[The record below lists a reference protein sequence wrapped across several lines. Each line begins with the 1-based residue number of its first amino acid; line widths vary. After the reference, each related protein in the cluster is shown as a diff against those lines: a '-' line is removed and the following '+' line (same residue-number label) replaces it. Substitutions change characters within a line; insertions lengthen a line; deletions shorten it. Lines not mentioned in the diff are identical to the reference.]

1 MHEDIAVV
9 GWACRLPGANSIDE
23 LWTLLR
29 SGGCSIGQV
38 PADRFPLQRFG
49 HPQRQERGRS
59 YSWAAGTLDQ
69 IWDFDPSV
77 FGISPREAVQMDPQ
91 QRILLQLTWEALED
105 AGIPPSTIAGSE
117 VGVYI
122 GACQV
127 EYGHRFGIDHA
138 VADSHFATGT
148 ALSVVSNRISYVFD
162 LHGPSMT
169 IDTACSSSLVALHQ
183 AVEALRAGRI
193 DTAIVGGVNIIDS
206 PSSFI
211 AFSQA
216 SMLSPSGRCQ
226 AFSANA
232 DGFVRAEGAGIL
244 ILRHTGRSDVGGCP
258 IHGYIVATEVNS
270 DGRTSGISLPSLDG
284 QQSLL
289 GKIYRAADIDPARLA
304 FVEAHGTGTPVGDP
318 IEATALGRV
327 LGVERDRSTPLL
339 IGSIKTNIGHLEAA
353 AGVAGLLKAFLALKH
368 GKLPA
373 SLQFTEPSPHIEFEK
388 LNLAVCSR
396 LQSLPKMDG
405 QVAGVNSFGFGGT
418 NAHAIVAP
426 GREPAQ
432 AKIEKVRPHSFFM
445 ISAETKP
452 ALAQL
457 AAAYSRRVELLTDRD
472 ISVLANAAVHR
483 REHLGERA
491 VVIGRGRGI
500 VMRALEACAS
510 DSADPHLVSGPAV
523 GRNLPVAF
531 VYSGNGSQWAGMAR
545 AAFREHAS
553 FSGHFKLLDSYFSP
567 LAGWSLSDA
576 LFGEDLA
583 ERLTLT
589 SVAQPLLFAIQSA
602 ITAEMRARGL
612 VPIAVLGHSVGEV
625 AAAEAAGIID
635 TETAVRLVFVR
646 SMHQHRTC
654 GMGGM
659 RVVRATVGAVEE
671 MVADGHGVE
680 IAAVNSPRTVTVAG
694 TDEALAALAKA
705 HPRAAMIDLKLD
717 YPFHTRLMEPI
728 KDSLIAD
735 LEDVVP
741 AESTTPFVS
750 TVTGKVMPG
759 SELDGAYWWRNI
771 REPVNFVAGVRAA
784 ADLGARL
791 FVEIGPRPTLLQHIE
806 DIFETD
812 PATVIATVPVFEQDK
827 EDILPFERAVAK
839 AMVQGARLDLAT
851 TFGPDPG
858 PTIELPRYPWQQ
870 KEFRFQHTSESFGGD
885 SVHLPLVGMRY
896 RSDATEW
903 YSNVDTALY
912 PELRDHRVGSRT
924 IFPGSAFIEIATSA
938 ARQWLEVDNFV
949 LNDFQL
955 LQPLDLTRNAT
966 VEIRTRVSP
975 ASNSLEI
982 ASRPRLSHANWIT
995 HARCTLAHGFGSP
1008 PAIPATA
1015 NPKRVLAAPEIYRL
1029 GDDAGLHY
1037 GPQFQL
1043 VDKVTV
1049 FADGIIEVRLSHG
1062 EGKSPFVLDPMR
1074 ADCCGHGVL
1083 TLFPELKAKER
1094 GVTYIPV
1101 RSDRI
1106 SIYHPHA
1113 VPVRAIID
1121 VTGKGGQAIIAN
1133 YYMFDA
1139 DDRVI
1144 AHFHQIR
1151 GQAITTHH
1159 EVSLGKMAFVEAA
1172 WLLDGELARRTGV
1185 PVSAGELCKAAGS
1198 LKPGEQDTGPGSSIR
1213 STDVM
1218 DGWARSAAFEIARS
1232 LSEDD
1237 VVDPDELIM
1246 EGRVPA
1252 QSRAWL
1258 RGLLLHL
1265 EALAL
1270 ASPESRGWRL
1280 RDGGDLQTSR
1290 SILNASEAG
1299 SPVPAADLT
1308 LAGWISGLV
1317 DRIGADRAL
1326 SIANETCPPESA
1338 FDFYE
1343 ATNLVTTAG
1352 ANALMELMDGCAALW
1367 PRDRAL
1373 RVLLIGHSPL
1383 TRAILSPVEGRS
1395 VRLTVFETNRRSYD
1409 RARGAQTPASRFELL
1424 DQDSLDK
1431 LGSYDLIVS
1440 ALGLA
1445 RLPRSASLDRFAAAL
1460 APGGLLV
1467 AVEEGPSLFADLVFG
1482 TVPEWFEQGA
1492 GDVVQGKLRDA
1503 GQWRDRLSSAGFGR
1517 VTSTAL
1523 PGLAKNVSLI
1533 VAEARRVEDVVVEQE
1548 GNSAVGRS
1556 PRRIALVSEGSSDG
1570 LSEAV
1575 LAELRHD
1582 QAVIPEMTG
1591 LSALAAG
1598 PANVAVVFD
1607 TTRYSG
1613 SGPVEDLLHR
1623 CNQLKDAV
1631 RSVGATK
1638 ATIWL
1643 IFSGAL
1649 SVGTAEARPVETG
1662 AWAFSR
1668 VLSNEFGKLDL
1679 RRLDIAPG
1687 TPLELAARHIRAI
1700 VSSGT
1705 NETEL
1710 HSDGQAIRAV
1720 RVMPVNSLV
1729 RGAPETT
1736 DHAIRLERRAM
1747 SSQRVS
1753 WERTSRVKPRRGE
1766 VEIEVA
1772 YAGINFRDLMWTL
1785 SLLPDE
1791 MLEDGFAGAALGL
1804 ECSGRI
1810 VGIGPGVKNLCVGD
1824 RVIALASHSLASH
1837 VTARVNQVA
1846 KVPGDMDFA
1855 AAATIPVAYSTAYY
1869 SLVKLAKLSPKET
1882 ILIHGGAG
1890 AVGLAAIQLAKWRGA
1905 KIIATAGSS
1914 AKRELLSA
1922 LGVDHVLDSRSTKFV
1937 EEVLRITGSGVD
1949 VVLNSLAGEA
1959 MAASIDCLRPFG
1971 RFVELGKRDYIA
1983 NTNLGLRPFRRN
1995 LSYFGVDLDQL
2006 MVGRRQL
2013 GKQVFGEL
2021 IKLFERRILTPLP
2034 FSTFKGEDIAEAFQ
2048 LMQQSHHVGKIVVR
2062 PPGSKAAVA
2071 GAHGRPLRTS
2081 GTHVITGAFGGF
2093 GMEVSKWLVEQ
2104 GVRSLALFGRSGAAS
2119 PAARRMLE
2127 EFKQRGVEVMADPL
2141 DVSDKDAVDAAFA
2154 KIAQTMQPVAGIMH
2168 AAMVLDDAIIANL
2181 DDDRFLRVLA
2191 PKVRGAENLH
2201 AVTRDL
2207 ALDYFVLFSSI
2218 TVIAGNHGQGN
2229 YVAANAYMEG
2239 LARNRRLRGLPALAI
2254 AWGIISDVGAA
2265 ATNEKARKQVVK
2277 LTTKK
2282 GMSESDAMALVGMPA
2297 RDALDLLGQALAE
2310 SREATDPAVLIVSSS
2325 GGRLRKEFAAVLRSP
2340 TYKEFVS
2347 QADGDEASAIDLRAL
2362 LISEDIDSV
2371 RRKVT
2376 KIVVDQLGRVLHA
2389 RPQDISRVRPMA
2401 ELGLDS
2407 LMTLELA
2414 MDLESAIGINF
2425 SMERSVGSLTIPNLV
2440 DEIIAQVSSARD
2452 PEEQEDQSGIQPVT
2466 TEALAPATADD
2477 QTGARL
2483 VA

>member
-1 MHEDIAVV
+1 MREDIAVV

-23 LWTLLR
+23 LWTLLQ
-29 SGGCSIGQV
+29 SGRCSIGQV
-38 PADRFPLQRFG
+38 PADRFPMQRFG

-59 YSWAAGTLDQ
+59 YSWAAGTLDH

-148 ALSVVSNRISYVFD
+148 ALSVVSNRLSYVFD

-183 AVEALRAGRI
+183 AVEALRTGRI

-216 SMLSPSGRCQ
+216 SMLSPSGLCQ
-226 AFSANA
+226 AFSAKA
-232 DGFVRAEGAGIL
+232 DGFVRAEGAGVL
-244 ILRHTGRSDVGGCP
+244 ILQHTGRSDVSRSP

-289 GKIYRAADIDPARLA
+289 NKIYRDADIDPARLA

-327 LGVERDRSTPLL
+327 LGVERDRSNPLL

-353 AGVAGLLKAFLALKH
+353 AGMAGLIKAFLALKH
-368 GKLPA
+368 RKLPA
-373 SLQFTEPSPHIEFEK
+373 SLQFTEPNPHIEFDK

-396 LQSLPKMDG
+396 LQSLPEIAD

-418 NAHAIVAP
+418 NAHAIIAP

-432 AKIEKVRPHSFFM
+432 GKIEKVRPHSFLM

-457 AAAYSRRVELLTDRD
+457 ATAYSRRVDGLSDRD

-491 VVIGRGRGI
+491 VVIGRGRGV
-500 VMRALEACAS
+500 VMRALDACAS
-510 DSADPHLVSGPAV
+510 DAADPHLVSGSAI
-523 GRNLPVAF
+523 GKNLPVAF

-545 AAFREHAS
+545 AAFRES
-553 FSGHFKLLDSYFSP
+553 SRFSAHFKLLDGYFYP
-567 LAGWSLSDA
+567 LAGWSLSEA
-576 LFGEDLA
+576 LFREDLA
-583 ERLTLT
+583 EQLSLT

-602 ITAEMRARGL
+602 ITMELRARGL
-612 VPIAVLGHSVGEV
+612 SPVAVLGHSVGEV
-625 AAAEAAGIID
+625 AAAEAAGVID
-635 TETAVRLVFVR
+635 TETAVKLVFVR
-646 SMHQHRTC
+646 SMHQHRTH
-654 GMGGM
+654 GMGRM
-659 RVVRATVGAVEE
+659 MVVRAAVEVVEE
-671 MVADGHGVE
+671 MVANSQGVE
-680 IAAVNSPRTVTVAG
+680 IAAVNSPRTITVAG
-694 TDEALAALAKA
+694 ADEALAAMAKA
-705 HPRAAMIDLKLD
+705 YPRTAMIDLNLD
-717 YPFHTRLMEPI
+717 YPFHTQLMEPI
-728 KDSLIAD
+728 KDKLIAD
-735 LEDVVP
+735 LEGIVLT
-741 AESTTPFVS
+741 ESTTPFVS
-750 TVTGKVMPG
+750 TVTGDVMPG
-759 SELDGAYWWRNI
+759 NELGAAYWWRNI
-771 REPVNFVAGVRAA
+771 REPVKFSAGVRAA
-784 ADLGARL
+784 ATLGARV
-791 FVEIGPRPTLLQHIE
+791 FVEIGPRLTLLQHIE
-806 DIFETD
+806 DVFETD
-812 PATVIATVPVFEQDK
+812 PMTVVATLPVFEQNKD
-827 EDILPFERAVAK
+827 DILPFERAVAK
-839 AMVQGARLDLAT
+839 AMVQGAQLDLSV

-858 PTIELPRYPWQQ
+858 PAIDLPRYPWQQ
-870 KEFRFQHTSESFGGD
+870 KAFRFQHTSESFGGD
-885 SVHLPLVGMRY
+885 SAHLPLVGMRY

-924 IFPGSAFIEIATSA
+924 IFPGSGFIEIAASVG
-938 ARQWLEVDNFV
+938 RQWLEVENFV

-955 LQPLDLTRNAT
+955 LQPLDLTRDAT
-966 VEIRTRVSP
+966 VEIRTRISP

-995 HARCTLAHGFGSP
+995 HARCTLAHGHGSP
-1008 PAIPATA
+1008 PPVPAMA
-1015 NPKRVLAAPEIYRL
+1015 NPERVLSGSDIYRL
-1029 GDDAGLHY
+1029 GDEAGLHY

-1043 VDKVTV
+1043 VDKVTI
-1049 FADGIIEVRLSHG
+1049 FAGGLIDVRLSA
-1062 EGKSPFVLDPMR
+1062 GKVESPFVLDPMR
-1074 ADCCGHGVL
+1074 SDCCGHGIL

-1113 VPVRAIID
+1113 APVRAVIE
-1121 VTGKGGQAIIAN
+1121 VTEKTGQAITAN

-1139 DDRVI
+1139 DNRVVS
-1144 AHFHQIR
+1144 HFHQIR

-1159 EVSLGKMAFVEAA
+1159 EVSLAKMAFVEMP
-1172 WLLDGELARRTGV
+1172 WLLDGEIAKNTGV
-1185 PVSAGELCKAAGS
+1185 AATAGELCKAAGT
-1198 LKPGEQDTGPGSSIR
+1198 LKFGPDGTETPVR
-1213 STDVM
+1213 SADAM
-1218 DGWARSAAFEIARS
+1218 EGWARSAAYEIVRA
-1232 LSEDD
+1232 LAEDD
-1237 VVDPDELIM
+1237 VVDLDELIM
-1246 EGRVPA
+1246 EGRVPM

-1258 RGLLLHL
+1258 RSLLLHL
-1265 EALAL
+1265 EGLAL
-1270 ASPESRGWRL
+1270 ASPEGRGWRL
-1280 RDGGDLQTSR
+1280 RHDQDLPASR
-1290 SILNASEAG
+1290 SILNAIDVG
-1299 SPVPAADLT
+1299 SLAPAADLT

-1317 DRIGADRAL
+1317 DRVGNDRAL
-1326 SIANETCPPESA
+1326 SIAGEIRPPDSA

-1343 ATNLVTTAG
+1343 ATNVAATAG
-1352 ANALMELMDGCAALW
+1352 ANALMKLMDGAAGLW
-1367 PRDRAL
+1367 PNDRAL
-1373 RVLLIGHSPL
+1373 RILLVGHSPL
-1383 TRAILSPVEGRS
+1383 TRALLSPVDGRS

-1409 RARGAQTPASRFELL
+1409 RARAAQTPTSRFELV
-1424 DQDSLDK
+1424 DQESLEK
-1431 LGSYDLIVS
+1431 LSNYDLIIS
-1440 ALGLA
+1440 AHGLA
-1445 RLPRSASLDRFAAAL
+1445 RLPESVGLEKLAAAL
-1460 APGGLLV
+1460 ATGGLLL
-1467 AVEEGPSLFADLVFG
+1467 AIEEGPSLFADLVFG
-1482 TVPEWFEQGA
+1482 TIPEWFEQGA
-1492 GDVVQGKLRDA
+1492 VGAAQGRLRNA
-1503 GQWRDRLSSAGFGR
+1503 GQWSDRLSSAGFEH
-1517 VTSTAL
+1517 VVSAAL
-1523 PGLAKNVSLI
+1523 PGLSANISLI
-1533 VAEARRVEDVVVEQE
+1533 AAEGGRGGDVIVEQSS
-1548 GNSAVGRS
+1548 NSTTERL
-1556 PRRIALVSEGSSDG
+1556 PRRIALVAEGSLAG

-1575 LAELRHD
+1575 LAELRSD
-1582 QAVIPEMTG
+1582 QAVIPVATS
-1591 LSALAAG
+1591 LSDLAASS
-1598 PANVAVVFD
+1598 ADVAIFFD
-1607 TTRYSG
+1607 TTPDSDF
-1613 SGPVEDLLHR
+1613 GPVQDLLRR
-1623 CNQLKDAV
+1623 CNQLKDWV
-1631 RSVGATK
+1631 QGLGTTK

-1643 IFSGAL
+1643 VFSGAL
-1649 SVGTAEARPVETG
+1649 SVGSSEARPVETG

-1687 TPLELAARHIRAI
+1687 TSFELAGRHIHSI
-1700 VSSGT
+1700 IQSGT
-1705 NETEL
+1705 DETEL
-1710 HSDGQAIRAV
+1710 HSDGRAVRAV
-1720 RVMPVNSLV
+1720 RVMPVNSITRDAREATDDAV
-1729 RGAPETT
+1729 R
-1736 DHAIRLERRAM
+1736 LQRRTM
-1747 SSQRVS
+1747 SSQRVA
-1753 WERTSRVKPRRGE
+1753 WERVSRVKPKRGE

-1810 VGIGPGVKNLCVGD
+1810 VGVGPGVKDLRVGD
-1824 RVIALASHSLASH
+1824 HVIALASNSLASH
-1837 VTARVNQVA
+1837 VTAKVSQVA
-1846 KVPGDMDFA
+1846 KVPAGIDFA

-1905 KIIATAGSS
+1905 KIIATAGST
-1914 AKRELLSA
+1914 AKRELLTA

-1959 MAASIDCLRPFG
+1959 MAASIECLRPFG

-2013 GKQVFGEL
+2013 GKQIFSEL

-2048 LMQQSHHVGKIVVR
+2048 LMQQSHHVGKIVVQ
-2062 PPGSKAAVA
+2062 PPASRTVAA
-2071 GAHGRPLRTS
+2071 GAHARPLRTA

-2093 GMEVSKWLVEQ
+2093 GMEVAKWLVDQ

-2119 PAARRMLE
+2119 PAARAMLE
-2127 EFKQRGVEVMADPL
+2127 EFRARGVEVMADPL
-2141 DVSDKDAVDAAFA
+2141 DVSDKSAIEVAFS

-2168 AAMVLDDAIIANL
+2168 AAMVLDDAIVANL
-2181 DDDRFLRVLA
+2181 DDDRFLRVMA
-2191 PKVRGAENLH
+2191 PKVQGAENLD

-2207 ALDYFVLFSSI
+2207 DLDYFVFFSSI

-2254 AWGIISDVGAA
+2254 AWGIISDVGVAA
-2265 ATNEKARKQVVK
+2265 KNEKARKQVIK
-2277 LTTKK
+2277 LTAKK

-2310 SREATDPAVLIVSSS
+2310 SSEAADPAVLIISSS

-2347 QADGDEASAIDLRAL
+2347 QTDGDEASAIDLRAL
-2362 LISEDIDSV
+2362 LMSEDIDSV

-2376 KIVVDQLGRVLHA
+2376 KIVVDHLGRVLHA
-2389 RPQDISRVRPMA
+2389 RPEDISRVRPMA

-2414 MDLESAIGINF
+2414 MDLEGAIGINF

-2440 DEIIAQVSSARD
+2440 DEIIAQVSSD
-2452 PEEQEDQSGIQPVT
+2452 GELKEEAGPSGIE
-2466 TEALAPATADD
+2466 TEAKETKVPAKANE
-2477 QTGARL
+2477 QPGARL

>member
-1 MHEDIAVV
+1 MREDIAVV

-23 LWTLLR
+23 LWALLR
-29 SGGCSIGQV
+29 DGECAIGQV

-59 YSWAAGTLDQ
+59 YSWAAGTLDH

-91 QRILLQLTWEALED
+91 QRLLLQLTWEALED

-226 AFSANA
+226 AFAANA
-232 DGFVRAEGAGIL
+232 DGFVRAEGAGVL
-244 ILRHTGRSDVGGCP
+244 VLRHTGRSDVSRNP

-270 DGRTSGISLPSLDG
+270 DGRTSGISLPSLEG

-289 GKIYRAADIDPARLA
+289 NKIYSAANIDPARLA

-339 IGSIKTNIGHLEAA
+339 IGSVKTNIGHLEAA
-353 AGVAGLLKAFLALKH
+353 AGMAGLFKAFLAFKH
-368 GKLPA
+368 RKLPA
-373 SLQFTEPSPHIEFEK
+373 SLQFNEPNPHIDFDN
-388 LNLAVCSR
+388 LNLAVCDT
-396 LQSLPKMDG
+396 LQPLPEIAG

-426 GREPAQ
+426 GHEPAP

-457 AAAYSRRVELLTDRD
+457 AAIYSRRVEALTDRD

-483 REHLGERA
+483 REHLAERA

-510 DSADPHLVSGPAV
+510 DTADPHLVSGPAV
-523 GRNLPVAF
+523 GKNLPVAF

-545 AAFREHAS
+545 AAFQESAS
-553 FSGHFKLLDSYFSP
+553 FSAHFKLLDSYFKP
-567 LAGWSLSDA
+567 LAGWSLAEA
-576 LFGEDLA
+576 LFREDLA
-583 ERLTLT
+583 EKLSLT
-589 SVAQPLLFAIQSA
+589 SFAQPLLFAIQSA
-602 ITAEMRARGL
+602 ATAELRARGL
-612 VPIAVLGHSVGEV
+612 VPVAVLGHSVGEV
-625 AAAEAAGIID
+625 AAAEAAGVID
-635 TETAVRLVFVR
+635 TETAVKLVFIR
-646 SMHQHRTC
+646 SMHQHRTR
-654 GMGGM
+654 GMGRM
-659 RVVRATVGAVEE
+659 MVLRAPIEAAEE
-671 MVADGHGVE
+671 MVANIQGVE
-680 IAAVNSPRTVTVAG
+680 IAAINSPRTVTLAG

-705 HPRAAMIDLKLD
+705 YPRAAMIDLNLE
-717 YPFHTRLMEPI
+717 YPFHTRLMESI
-728 KDSLIAD
+728 KDKLIAD
-735 LEDVVP
+735 LKDIVP
-741 AESTTPFVS
+741 TESTTSFVS
-750 TVTGKVMPG
+750 TVTGKVTPG
-759 SELDGAYWWRNI
+759 AELDGAYWWRNI
-771 REPVNFVAGVRAA
+771 REPVRFAAGVRAA
-784 ADLGARL
+784 ADLGARV

-812 PATVIATVPVFEQDK
+812 PATVIATLPVFEQNK
-827 EDILPFERAVAK
+827 EDVLPFERAVAK
-839 AMVQGARLDLAT
+839 AMVQGAKLDLST

-858 PTIELPRYPWQQ
+858 PAIDLPRYPWQQ

-924 IFPGSAFIEIATSA
+924 IFPGSAFIEIAA
-938 ARQWLEVDNFV
+938 AVARQWLEVDNFV

-955 LQPLDLTRNAT
+955 LQPLDLTRDAT
-966 VEIRTRVSP
+966 VEIRARVSP

-995 HARCTLAHGFGSP
+995 HARCTLAHGLGSP
-1008 PAIPATA
+1008 PAVPATM
-1015 NPKRVLAAPEIYRL
+1015 NPERVLTGADIYRL

-1043 VDKVTV
+1043 VDEVTV
-1049 FADGIIEVRLSHG
+1049 FSGGVIGVRLSPG

-1074 ADCCGHGVL
+1074 ADCCGHGIL

-1113 VPVRAIID
+1113 VPVRAVID
-1121 VTGKGGQAIIAN
+1121 VTEKSGQAIIAN

-1139 DDRVI
+1139 DDRVVS
-1144 AHFHQIR
+1144 HFHQIR

-1159 EVSLGKMAFVEAA
+1159 EVSLAKMAFVETA
-1172 WLLDGELARRTGV
+1172 WLLDGEIAKQTGV
-1185 PVSAGELCKAAGS
+1185 AVTAEELCKAADA
-1198 LKPGEQDTGPGSSIR
+1198 LKIGARDAESSVR
-1213 STDVM
+1213 STDAM
-1218 DGWARSAAFEIARS
+1218 EGWARAAACEIAQA
-1232 LSEDD
+1232 LAEDD

-1265 EALAL
+1265 EALEL
-1270 ASPESRGWRL
+1270 AAPEGRGWRL
-1280 RDGGDLQTSR
+1280 RSAPANAQTSR
-1290 SILNASEAG
+1290 SILNAIEVG
-1299 SPVPAADLT
+1299 SVAPAADLT

-1317 DRIGADRAL
+1317 ERVRSDRAL
-1326 SIANETCPPESA
+1326 AVANETSPPDSA
-1338 FDFYE
+1338 LDFYD
-1343 ATNLVTTAG
+1343 ATNVVTA
-1352 ANALMELMDGCAALW
+1352 ASADALMELVNGAAGLW
-1367 PRDRAL
+1367 PNDRAL

-1409 RARGAQTPASRFELL
+1409 RARAAQTPAARFELL
-1424 DQDSLDK
+1424 DLDGLEK
-1431 LGSYDLIVS
+1431 LDSYDLIVS
-1440 ALGLA
+1440 AHGLA
-1445 RLPRSASLDRFAAAL
+1445 RLSQSVGLEKFAAAL
-1460 APGGLLV
+1460 APGGALL
-1467 AVEEGPSLFADLVFG
+1467 AIEEGPSLFADLVFG
-1482 TVPEWFEQGA
+1482 TIPEWFEQGEA
-1492 GDVVQGKLRDA
+1492 NASQGKLRNA
-1503 GQWRDRLSSAGFGR
+1503 GQWIDRLTSAGFDR
-1517 VTSTAL
+1517 ATSTVL
-1523 PGLAKNVSLI
+1523 PGVSKNVSLI
-1533 VAEARRVEDVVVEQE
+1533 AAEGGHGREVVVEQD
-1548 GNSAVGRS
+1548 GNSGAERS
-1556 PRRIALVSEGSSDG
+1556 PRRIALVAEGSPDG
-1570 LSEAV
+1570 LPEAV
-1575 LAELRHD
+1575 LAELRSD
-1582 QAVIPEMTG
+1582 QTVIPEVTG
-1591 LSALAAG
+1591 LSGFSAG
-1598 PANVAVVFD
+1598 PANVAIIFD
-1607 TTRYSG
+1607 PARDSN
-1613 SGPVEDLLHR
+1613 SGPVLDLLQR
-1623 CNQLKDAV
+1623 CNRLKDCIQG
-1631 RSVGATK
+1631 VGATK

-1649 SVGTAEARPVETG
+1649 AVGTAEARPVETG

-1668 VLSNEFGKLDL
+1668 VLSNEFSKLDL

-1687 TPLELAARHIRAI
+1687 TPPELAARHIHSI
-1700 VSSGT
+1700 VQSGT

-1710 HSDGQAIRAV
+1710 HSDGRAIRAV
-1720 RVMPVNSLV
+1720 RVMPVNSIV
-1729 RGAPETT
+1729 RDERGAT
-1736 DHAIRLERRAM
+1736 DHAVRLQRRAM
-1747 SSQRVS
+1747 SSQRVA
-1753 WERTSRVKPRRGE
+1753 WERTARVRPKRGE

-1804 ECSGRI
+1804 ECSGRV
-1810 VGIGPGVKNLCVGD
+1810 VGVGPGVKDLQVGD
-1824 RVIALASHSLASH
+1824 RVIAMASNCLASH
-1837 VTARVNQVA
+1837 VTTKVGQVA
-1846 KVPGDMDFA
+1846 KVPAGIDFA

-1869 SLVKLAKLSPKET
+1869 SLVKLAKLSAKET
-1882 ILIHGGAG
+1882 VLIHGGAG
-1890 AVGLAAIQLAKWRGA
+1890 AVGLAAIQIAKWRGA
-1905 KIIATAGSS
+1905 KIIATAGST

-1937 EEVLRITGSGVD
+1937 EEVLRITGAGVD

-1959 MAASIDCLRPFG
+1959 MVASIDCLRPFG

-2006 MVGRRQL
+2006 MVGRRTL

-2048 LMQQSHHVGKIVVR
+2048 LMQQSHHVGKIVVQ
-2062 PPGSKAAVA
+2062 PPDSRVVTA
-2071 GAHGRPLRTS
+2071 GAHERPLRTS

-2093 GMEVSKWLVEQ
+2093 GMEVAKWLVDQ

-2119 PAARRMLE
+2119 PAARAMVEQFRE
-2127 EFKQRGVEVMADPL
+2127 RGVKVMDDPL
-2141 DVSDKDAVDAAFA
+2141 DVSDRSAVEAAFA
-2154 KIAQTMQPVAGIMH
+2154 RIAQTMQPVAGIMH
-2168 AAMVLDDAIIANL
+2168 AAMVLDDAIVANL

-2191 PKVRGAENLH
+2191 PKVQGAENLD

-2207 ALDYFVLFSSI
+2207 ALDYFVFFSSI
-2218 TVIAGNHGQGN
+2218 TVIAGNHGQSN

-2265 ATNEKARKQVVK
+2265 ATNERARKQVIK
-2277 LTTKK
+2277 LTAKK

-2347 QADGDEASAIDLRAL
+2347 QSDGDEASAIDLRAL
-2362 LISEDIDSV
+2362 LASEDIDSV

-2376 KIVVDQLGRVLHA
+2376 KIVVDRLGKVLHA
-2389 RPQDISRVRPMA
+2389 RPEDISRVRPMA

-2414 MDLESAIGINF
+2414 MDLEGAIGINF

-2440 DEIIAQVSSARD
+2440 DEIIAQVSSAGD
-2452 PEEQEDQSGIQPVT
+2452 PEEQEDPAGIRPVT
-2466 TEALAPATADD
+2466 TEVLAPTTAND

>member
-1 MHEDIAVV
+1 
-9 GWACRLPGANSIDE
+9 
-23 LWTLLR
+23 
-29 SGGCSIGQV
+29 
-38 PADRFPLQRFG
+38 
-49 HPQRQERGRS
+49 
-59 YSWAAGTLDQ
+59 
-69 IWDFDPSV
+69 
-77 FGISPREAVQMDPQ
+77 MDPQ

-105 AGIPPSTIAGSE
+105 AGIPPSTIAGTE

-148 ALSVVSNRISYVFD
+148 ALSVVSNRLSYVFD
-162 LHGPSMT
+162 LQGPSMT

-183 AVEALRAGRI
+183 AVEALRSGRI

-216 SMLSPSGRCQ
+216 SMLSPSGLCQ
-226 AFSANA
+226 AFSAKA

-244 ILRHTGRSDVGGCP
+244 ILRHTGRADVSRCP
-258 IHGYIVATEVNS
+258 IHGYILATEVNS

-284 QQSLL
+284 QQALL
-289 GKIYRAADIDPARLA
+289 SRIYGAAGIDPARLA

-353 AGVAGLLKAFLALKH
+353 AGMAGLFKAFLALEH
-368 GKLPA
+368 RKLPA
-373 SLQFTEPSPHIEFEK
+373 SLQFDEPNPHIEFDK
-388 LNLAVCSR
+388 LNLAVCNR
-396 LQSLPKMDG
+396 LQPLPEMAG

-418 NAHAIVAP
+418 NAHAIIAP
-426 GREPAQ
+426 GRKPSPS
-432 AKIEKVRPHSFFM
+432 KIEKVRPHSFFM

-452 ALAQL
+452 ALAEL
-457 AAAYSRRVELLTDRD
+457 ATAYSKRVEGLSDRD

-491 VVIGRGRGI
+491 VIIGRGRGI
-500 VMRALEACAS
+500 VMQALEACAS
-510 DSADPHLVSGPAV
+510 GAADPHLVSGPAI

-545 AAFREHAS
+545 AAFQESSS
-553 FSGHFKLLDSYFSP
+553 FSAHFKLLDRYFVP

-576 LFGEDLA
+576 LFAEDLA
-583 ERLTLT
+583 ERLSLT
-589 SVAQPLLFAIQSA
+589 SVAQPLLFAIQSS
-602 ITAEMRARGL
+602 ITMELRTRGL
-612 VPIAVLGHSVGEV
+612 SPMAVLGHSVGEV

-635 TETAVRLVFVR
+635 TETAVRLVFIR
-646 SMHQHRTC
+646 SLHQHRTR
-654 GMGGM
+654 GMGRM
-659 RVVRATVGAVEE
+659 MVVRAAAEVVDE
-671 MVADGHGVE
+671 MVANSPGVE
-680 IAAVNSPRTVTVAG
+680 IAAVNSPRTVTIAG
-694 TDEALAALAKA
+694 PDEALAALVKA
-705 HPRAAMIDLKLD
+705 YPRVAIIDLNLD
-717 YPFHTRLMEPI
+717 YPFHTRLMESI
-728 KDSLIAD
+728 KDKLIAD
-735 LEDVVP
+735 LEGIVP
-741 AESTTPFVS
+741 AESSISFVS
-750 TVTGKVMPG
+750 TVTGEATPG
-759 SELDGAYWWRNI
+759 VDLDGAYWWRNI
-771 REPVNFVAGVRAA
+771 REPVKFSAGVRVAA
-784 ADLGARL
+784 ELGARV
-791 FVEIGPRPTLLQHIE
+791 FVEIGPRSTLLQHIE
-806 DIFETD
+806 DIFEAD
-812 PATVIATVPVFEQDK
+812 PATVVATLPVFEQNK
-827 EDILPFERAVAK
+827 EEILPFERAVAK
-839 AMVQGARLDLAT
+839 AMVQGARLDLSN

-858 PTIELPRYPWQQ
+858 PAIGLPRYPWQQ
-870 KEFRFQHTSESFGGD
+870 KTFRFQHTSESFGGD
-885 SVHLPLVGMRY
+885 STHLPLVGMRY

-903 YSNVDTALY
+903 YSNIDTALY

-924 IFPGSAFIEIATSA
+924 IFPGSGFMEIAASVA
-938 ARQWLEVDNFV
+938 HQWLDVGSFV

-955 LQPLDLTRNAT
+955 LQPLDLTRAAT

-995 HARCTLAHGFGSP
+995 HARCTLAHGHGSP
-1008 PAIPATA
+1008 PELPAMA
-1015 NPKRVLAAPEIYRL
+1015 NPERVLSGAEIYRL
-1029 GDDAGLHY
+1029 GDEAGLHY

-1049 FADGIIEVRLSHG
+1049 FAGGLIDVKLPDVEG
-1062 EGKSPFVLDPMR
+1062 EGPFVLDPMR
-1074 ADCCGHGVL
+1074 ADCCGHGIL

-1106 SIYHPHA
+1106 SVYHPHS
-1113 VPVRAIID
+1113 VPVRAVIE
-1121 VTGKGGQAIIAN
+1121 VTEKTGQAIIAN
-1133 YYMFDA
+1133 YYMLDA
-1139 DDRVI
+1139 KNRVI

-1159 EVSLGKMAFVEAA
+1159 EVSLAKMAFVETA
-1172 WLLDGELARRTGV
+1172 WLLDGEIAKHTGV
-1185 PVSAGELCKAAGS
+1185 AASAGQLCRAAAALELGV
-1198 LKPGEQDTGPGSSIR
+1198 PGTKLPVR
-1213 STDVM
+1213 PTDAM
-1218 DGWARSAAFEIARS
+1218 ANWARSAAFEIARA
-1232 LSEDD
+1232 LAEDD
-1237 VVDPDELIM
+1237 SVDPDELIM

-1258 RGLLLHL
+1258 RGLLIHL
-1265 EALAL
+1265 ETLGL
-1270 ASPESRGWRL
+1270 ASPEGRGWRL
-1280 RDGGDLQTSR
+1280 RHGQDLQSSR
-1290 SILNASEAG
+1290 SLLNAIEAG
-1299 SPVPAADLT
+1299 SLAPAADLT
-1308 LAGWISGLV
+1308 LAGWVSGLI
-1317 DRIGADRAL
+1317 DRVGSDRAL
-1326 SIANETCPPESA
+1326 SVAKETCPPESA

-1343 ATNLVTTAG
+1343 VTNVVTAAG
-1352 ANALMELMDGCAALW
+1352 ANAVMKLMDGFTALW
-1367 PRDRAL
+1367 PNDRAL
-1373 RVLLIGHSPL
+1373 RILLIGHSPL
-1383 TRAILSPVEGRS
+1383 TRALLNPMEGRS

-1409 RARGAQTPASRFELL
+1409 RARAAQTPAARFELL
-1424 DQDSLDK
+1424 DQESLEK

-1440 ALGLA
+1440 AHGLA
-1445 RLPRSASLDRFAAAL
+1445 RLPESTGLEKFAAAL
-1460 APGGLLV
+1460 APGGMLI

-1482 TVPEWFEQGA
+1482 TVPEWFERGA
-1492 GDVVQGKLRDA
+1492 TDTAQGKLREA
-1503 GQWRDRLSSAGFGR
+1503 AQWADRLSSAGFKR

-1523 PGLAKNVSLI
+1523 PGLPTNVSLL
-1533 VAEARRVEDVVVEQE
+1533 VAEGGGAGDVVVEQD
-1548 GNSAVGRS
+1548 GNSAVGRL
-1556 PRRIALVSEGSSDG
+1556 PQRVALVAGEASAG
-1570 LSEAV
+1570 LPGAV
-1575 LAELRHD
+1575 LAELRSD
-1582 QAVIPEMTG
+1582 QDVIPEVSG
-1591 LSALAAG
+1591 VLSANS
-1598 PANVAVVFD
+1598 ANVVIVFD
-1607 TTRYSG
+1607 TAQHSD
-1613 SGPVEDLLHR
+1613 SGPIQDLLHR
-1623 CNQLKDAV
+1623 CNQLKDWIQSAG
-1631 RSVGATK
+1631 STK

-1643 IFSGAL
+1643 VFSGAL

-1668 VLSNEFGKLDL
+1668 VLSNEFSKLDL

-1687 TPLELAARHIRAI
+1687 TPAELAARHIHSI
-1700 VSSGT
+1700 IQSGT

-1720 RVMPVNSLV
+1720 RVMPVNSLI
-1729 RGAPETT
+1729 RGARETT
-1736 DHAIRLERRAM
+1736 DDAVRLQRRAM

-1753 WERTSRVKPRRGE
+1753 WEHAGRVKPKRGE

-1804 ECSGRI
+1804 ECSGHV
-1810 VGIGPGVKNLCVGD
+1810 VGVGPGVKDLRVGD
-1824 RVIALASHSLASH
+1824 RVIALASNSLASH
-1837 VTARVNQVA
+1837 VTTQVSQVA
-1846 KVPGDMDFA
+1846 KIPGGMDFA

-1869 SLVKLAKLSPKET
+1869 SLVKLAKLSAKET
-1882 ILIHGGAG
+1882 VLIHGGAG

-1905 KIIATAGSS
+1905 KIIATAGST

-1937 EEVLRITGSGVD
+1937 EDVLRITGTGVD

-1959 MAASIDCLRPFG
+1959 MAASIECLRPFG

-2006 MVGRRQL
+2006 MVGRRKL
-2013 GKQVFGEL
+2013 GKQVFSEL

-2048 LMQQSHHVGKIVVR
+2048 LMQQSHHVGKIVVQ
-2062 PPGSKAAVA
+2062 PPDSRGVAA
-2071 GAHGRPLRTS
+2071 GAQARSLRTS

-2093 GMEVSKWLVEQ
+2093 GMEVAKWLVDQ
-2104 GVRSLALFGRSGAAS
+2104 GVRSLALFGRSGAS
-2119 PAARRMLE
+2119 TPAASKMLE
-2127 EFKQRGVEVMADPL
+2127 EFKERGVEVMADPL
-2141 DVSDKDAVDAAFA
+2141 DVSDKSAVEAAFA
-2154 KIAQTMQPVAGIMH
+2154 RIAETMQPIAGIMH
-2168 AAMVLDDAIIANL
+2168 AAMVLDDAIVANL

-2191 PKVRGAENLH
+2191 PKVQGAENLD
-2201 AVTRDL
+2201 AVTRGLD
-2207 ALDYFVLFSSI
+2207 LDYFVFFSSI
-2218 TVIAGNHGQGN
+2218 TTIAGHHGQGN

-2265 ATNEKARKQVVK
+2265 AVSEKARKQVIK
-2277 LTTKK
+2277 LTAKK
-2282 GMSESDAMALVGMPA
+2282 GMTESDAMALVGMPA
-2297 RDALDLLGQALAE
+2297 RDALDLLGHALAE
-2310 SREATDPAVLIVSSS
+2310 SSGAADPAVLIISSA

-2347 QADGDEASAIDLRAL
+2347 QAEGDEGSAIDLRAL
-2362 LISEDIDSV
+2362 LSSEDIDSV

-2376 KIVVDQLGRVLHA
+2376 KIVVEHLGRVLHA
-2389 RPQDISRVRPMA
+2389 RPEDISRVRPMA

-2414 MDLESAIGINF
+2414 MDLEGAIGINF

-2440 DEIIAQVSSARD
+2440 DEIIAQVSSTSD
-2452 PEEQEDQSGIQPVT
+2452 LEE
-2466 TEALAPATADD
+2466 EALPIDIVPEPKEAQVPAKANE

>member
-1 MHEDIAVV
+1 MREDIAVV
-9 GWACRLPGANSIDE
+9 GWACRLPGANSTDE
-23 LWTLLR
+23 LWKLLE

-49 HPQRQERGRS
+49 HPQRQERGRT
-59 YSWAAGTLDQ
+59 YSWAAGTLDH

-91 QRILLQLTWEALED
+91 QRLLLQLTWEALED

-148 ALSVVSNRISYVFD
+148 ALSVISNRLSYVFD

-183 AVEALRAGRI
+183 AVEALRSGRI

-226 AFSANA
+226 AFAASA

-244 ILRHTGRSDVGGCP
+244 ILRHTGRTDVSQSP

-289 GKIYRAADIDPARLA
+289 SKIYGAAGIDPDRLA

-327 LGVERDRSTPLL
+327 LGGERARSTPLL
-339 IGSIKTNIGHLEAA
+339 IGSVKTNIGHLEAA
-353 AGVAGLLKAFLALKH
+353 AGMAGLFKAFLALKH
-368 GKLPA
+368 LKLPA
-373 SLQFTEPSPHIEFEK
+373 SLQFTEPNPHIDFEK
-388 LNLAVCSR
+388 LNLAVCDR
-396 LQSLPKMDG
+396 LQSLPERAG

-418 NAHAIVAP
+418 NAHAIIAP
-426 GREPAQ
+426 GREPSQ
-432 AKIEKVRPHSFFM
+432 GKIEKVRPHSFFA

-457 AAAYSRRVELLTDRD
+457 AEAYSRRVAGLTDRD
-472 ISVLANAAVHR
+472 ISVLASAAVHR
-483 REHLGERA
+483 REHLSERA

-500 VMRALEACAS
+500 VMRALDACAS
-510 DSADPHLVSGPAV
+510 GAADPHLVTGPAI

-545 AAFREHAS
+545 AAFQESAS
-553 FSGHFKLLDSYFSP
+553 LAAHFKLLDSYFFP
-567 LAGWSLSDA
+567 LAGWSLSEA
-576 LFGEDLA
+576 LFSEDLA
-583 ERLTLT
+583 EKLSLT
-589 SVAQPLLFAIQSA
+589 SIAQPLLFAIQSG
-602 ITAEMRARGL
+602 ITKELRARGL
-612 VPIAVLGHSVGEV
+612 APVAVLGHSVGEV

-635 TETAVRLVFVR
+635 TETAVKLVFVR
-646 SMHQHRTC
+646 SMHQHRTH
-654 GMGGM
+654 GMGRM
-659 RVVRATVGAVEE
+659 MVVRASVEVVEE
-671 MVADGHGVE
+671 MVAKSQGVE
-680 IAAVNSPRTVTVAG
+680 IAAVNSPRTVTIAG
-694 TDEALAALAKA
+694 SREALVALAKA
-705 HPRAAMIDLKLD
+705 YPRVAMIDLNLD
-717 YPFHTRLMEPI
+717 YPFHTRLMESI
-728 KDSLIAD
+728 KDKLIAD
-735 LEDVVP
+735 LEGIVS
-741 AESTTPFVS
+741 AESTTSFVS
-750 TVTGKVMPG
+750 TVTGQVLSGLEM
-759 SELDGAYWWRNI
+759 DGAYWWRNI
-771 REPVNFVAGVRAA
+771 REPVKFSSGVRAA
-784 ADLGARL
+784 ADLGARV
-791 FVEIGPRPTLLQHIE
+791 FVEIGPRPTLLQHID

-812 PATVIATVPVFEQDK
+812 PARAVAVVPVLEQNKD
-827 EDILPFERAVAK
+827 DVLPFERAVAK
-839 AMVQGARLDLAT
+839 AMVQGARVDLST

-858 PTIELPRYPWQQ
+858 PAIDLPRYPWQQ

-885 SVHLPLVGMRY
+885 SAHLPLVGMRY

-912 PELRDHRVGSRT
+912 PELQDHRVGSRT
-924 IFPGSAFIEIATSA
+924 IFPGSAFIEIATSV
-938 ARQWLEVDNFV
+938 ARQWLEIDNFV

-955 LQPLDLTRNAT
+955 LQPLDLTRSAT

-995 HARCTLAHGFGSP
+995 HARCTLAHGLGSP
-1008 PAIPATA
+1008 PTVPAIG
-1015 NPKRVLAAPEIYRL
+1015 NPERVFVGSEIYRI
-1029 GDDAGLHY
+1029 GDEAGLHY
-1037 GPQFQL
+1037 GPRFKL
-1043 VDKVTV
+1043 TDKVTV
-1049 FADGIIEVRLSHG
+1049 YAGGLIDVRLAEG
-1062 EGKSPFVLDPMR
+1062 EGESPFVLDPMR

-1083 TLFPELKAKER
+1083 TLFPELRAKER

-1106 SIYHPHA
+1106 SIYHPNA
-1113 VPVRAIID
+1113 VPVRALID
-1121 VTGKGGQAIIAN
+1121 VTEKTGQAIVAN
-1133 YYMFDA
+1133 YFMFDA
-1139 DDRVI
+1139 DNRVI

-1159 EVSLGKMAFVEAA
+1159 EVSLARMAFVENA
-1172 WLLDGELARRTGV
+1172 WLLDGEIAKHTGV
-1185 PVSAGELCKAAGS
+1185 AASAAELCKAAGA
-1198 LKPGEQDTGPGSSIR
+1198 LELGTPDTKSSVC
-1213 STDVM
+1213 STEAIEN
-1218 DGWARSAAFEIARS
+1218 WARSAAYEIVRA
-1232 LSEDD
+1232 LAEDD
-1237 VVDPDELIM
+1237 FVDPDELIM
-1246 EGRVPA
+1246 EGRLPA

-1258 RGLLLHL
+1258 RSLLIHL
-1265 EALAL
+1265 ETLGW
-1270 ASPESRGWRL
+1270 ASTEGRGWRL
-1280 RDGGDLQTSR
+1280 RLNQEFQTSQ
-1290 SILNASEAG
+1290 SLLNAINADSLA
-1299 SPVPAADLT
+1299 PAADLT
-1308 LAGWISGLV
+1308 LAGWMSGLV
-1317 DRIGADRAL
+1317 NRIRSDRAL
-1326 SIANETCPPESA
+1326 LVAKEAFPPESA
-1338 FDFYE
+1338 VDFHE
-1343 ATNLVTTAG
+1343 ATNSATAAG
-1352 ANALMELMDGCAALW
+1352 ASAAMKLMDGVSGLW

-1373 RVLLIGHSPL
+1373 RILLIGHGPL
-1383 TRAILSPVEGRS
+1383 TRAVLSPVEGRS

-1424 DQDSLDK
+1424 DQESLEK

-1440 ALGLA
+1440 VHGLA
-1445 RLPRSASLDRFAAAL
+1445 RLPESVELERFAAAL
-1460 APGGLLV
+1460 APNGLLL
-1467 AVEEGPSLFADLVFG
+1467 AMEEGPSLFADLVFG
-1482 TVPEWFEQGA
+1482 TAPDWFERGA
-1492 GDVVQGKLRDA
+1492 ADSAQGKLRDA
-1503 GQWRDRLSSAGFGR
+1503 RQWTDRLSAAGFRR
-1517 VTSTAL
+1517 VTSTPL
-1523 PGLAKNVSLI
+1523 SGLSANVSLI
-1533 VAEARRVEDVVVEQE
+1533 AAEGGLEGSAAVEQDDNAVVE
-1548 GNSAVGRS
+1548 RL
-1556 PRRIALVSEGSSDG
+1556 PRRIALVTGEPSDG
-1570 LSEAV
+1570 LPEAV
-1575 LAELRHD
+1575 LAELKRD
-1582 QAVIPEMTG
+1582 QTVIPEVSSATG
-1591 LSALAAG
+1591 PSATS
-1598 PANVAVVFD
+1598 ANVVIVFD
-1607 TTRYSG
+1607 TAGQSA
-1613 SGPVEDLLHR
+1613 SGPVQDLLQR
-1623 CNQLKDAV
+1623 CNHLKEWV
-1631 RSVGATK
+1631 RNAGSTK

-1643 IFSGAL
+1643 VFSGAL
-1649 SVGTAEARPVETG
+1649 SVGGTEARPVETG

-1687 TPLELAARHIRAI
+1687 TPPKLAARHIHSI
-1700 VSSGT
+1700 IQSGT
-1705 NETEL
+1705 DETEL
-1710 HSDGQAIRAV
+1710 HSDGQAIHAV
-1720 RVMPVNSLV
+1720 RVMPVSSV
-1729 RGAPETT
+1729 TRGAREVP
-1736 DHAIRLERRAM
+1736 DQAVRLERRAM
-1747 SSQRVS
+1747 SNQRVA
-1753 WERTSRVKPRRGE
+1753 WERTSRVKPKRGE

-1772 YAGINFRDLMWTL
+1772 FAGINFRDLMWTM

-1804 ECSGRI
+1804 ECSGRVVR
-1810 VGIGPGVKNLCVGD
+1810 VGTGVKDLRVGD
-1824 RVIALASHSLASH
+1824 RVIALAAHSLSSH
-1837 VTARVNQVA
+1837 VTAKVNHVA
-1846 KVPGDMDFA
+1846 KVPGEIDFA

-1869 SLVKLAKLSPKET
+1869 SLVKLARLSAKET
-1882 ILIHGGAG
+1882 VLIHGGAG
-1890 AVGLAAIQLAKWRGA
+1890 AVGLAAIQIAKWRGA
-1905 KIIATAGSS
+1905 KIIATAGST

-1937 EEVLRITGSGVD
+1937 EEVVRITGSGVD

-1959 MAASIDCLRPFG
+1959 MAASVDCLRPFG

-2013 GKQVFGEL
+2013 GKQVFTEL
-2021 IKLFERRILTPLP
+2021 IRLFERRILTPLP
-2034 FSTFKGEDIAEAFQ
+2034 FSVFKGEDIAEAFQ

-2062 PPGSKAAVA
+2062 PPDSRAVSA
-2071 GAHGRPLRTS
+2071 GARERPLKIS

-2093 GMEVSKWLVEQ
+2093 GMEVAKWLVDK

-2119 PAARRMLE
+2119 PEARKMLE
-2127 EFKQRGVEVMADPL
+2127 EFKARGVKVMADPL
-2141 DVSDKDAVDAAFA
+2141 DVSDKGAVEAAFA
-2154 KIAQTMQPVAGIMH
+2154 RIGQTMQPVAGIMH
-2168 AAMVLDDAIIANL
+2168 AAMVLDDAIVANL
-2181 DDDRFLRVLA
+2181 DDDRFLRVLT
-2191 PKVRGAENLH
+2191 PKVQGAENLD
-2201 AVTRDL
+2201 AVARDL
-2207 ALDYFVLFSSI
+2207 ALDYFVFFSSI
-2218 TVIAGNHGQGN
+2218 TTIAGNHGQGN

-2239 LARNRRLRGLPALAI
+2239 LARNRRLRGLPALAV

-2265 ATNEKARKQVVK
+2265 AQNEKARKQMMK
-2277 LTTKK
+2277 LSAKK

-2297 RDALDLLGQALAE
+2297 REALDLLGQALAE
-2310 SREATDPAVLIVSSS
+2310 SSDVADPAVLIVSSV

-2340 TYKEFVS
+2340 TYKEFVN
-2347 QADGDEASAIDLRAL
+2347 QNDGDEASAVDLRAL
-2362 LISEDIDSV
+2362 LASEDMDSV

-2389 RPQDISRVRPMA
+2389 RPEDISRVRPMA

-2414 MDLESAIGINF
+2414 MDLEAAIGINF

-2440 DEIIAQVSSARD
+2440 DEIIAQVSAGSDLEEEVPPSVIR
-2452 PEEQEDQSGIQPVT
+2452 PEVEGAQIPA
-2466 TEALAPATADD
+2466 EANERP
-2477 QTGARL
+2477 GARL

>member
-1 MHEDIAVV
+1 MREDIAVV

-29 SGGCSIGQV
+29 NGTCSIGQV

-49 HPQRQERGRS
+49 HPHRQERGRS
-59 YSWAAGTLDQ
+59 YSWAAGTLDN

-148 ALSVVSNRISYVFD
+148 ALSVVSNRLSYVFD

-169 IDTACSSSLVALHQ
+169 VDTACSSSLVALHQ
-183 AVEALRAGRI
+183 AVEALRSGRI

-226 AFSANA
+226 AFSAKA

-244 ILRHTGRSDVGGCP
+244 ILRHTGRSDVSRCP

-289 GKIYRAADIDPARLA
+289 NKIYGAAGIDPARLA

-327 LGVERDRSTPLL
+327 LGVGRDQSTPLL
-339 IGSIKTNIGHLEAA
+339 IGSVKTNIGHLEAA
-353 AGVAGLLKAFLALKH
+353 AGMAGLFKALLAFKYR
-368 GKLPA
+368 KLPA
-373 SLQFTEPSPHIEFEK
+373 SLQFTEPNPHIEFAE
-388 LNLAVCSR
+388 LNLAVCNR
-396 LQSLPKMDG
+396 LQALPEVAG
-405 QVAGVNSFGFGGT
+405 EVAGVNSFGFGGT
-418 NAHAIVAP
+418 NAHAIIAP
-426 GREPAQ
+426 GREPSLG
-432 AKIEKVRPHSFFM
+432 KIEKVHPHSFFM

-452 ALAQL
+452 ALAAL
-457 AAAYSRRVELLTDRD
+457 ATAYSRRVEGLADRD

-500 VMRALEACAS
+500 VARALEACAT
-510 DSADPHLVSGPAV
+510 DVADPHLVTGSAV

-545 AAFREHAS
+545 AAFRENAS
-553 FSGHFKLLDSYFSP
+553 FSSHFKLLDGYFVP

-576 LFGEDLA
+576 LFSEDLA
-583 ERLTLT
+583 EKLALT
-589 SVAQPLLFAIQSA
+589 SIAQPLLFAIQSA
-602 ITAEMRARGL
+602 ATAELRARGL
-612 VPIAVLGHSVGEV
+612 SPVAVLGHSVGEV

-635 TETAVRLVFVR
+635 TETAVKLVFIR
-646 SMHQHRTC
+646 SKHQHRTR
-654 GMGGM
+654 GMGRM
-659 RVVRATVGAVEE
+659 MVVRASLEAVEE
-671 MVADGHGVE
+671 MVANNPGVE
-680 IAAVNSPRTVTVAG
+680 IAAINSPRTITIAG
-694 TDEALAALAKA
+694 TDEALAAMAKA
-705 HPRAAMIDLKLD
+705 HPRAAMIDLNLD

-728 KDSLIAD
+728 RDKLIGD
-735 LEDVVP
+735 LDDIVP
-741 AESTTPFVS
+741 MESAISFVS
-750 TVTGKVMPG
+750 TVTGKAMPG
-759 SELDGAYWWRNI
+759 SEINGHYWWRNI
-771 REPVNFVAGVRAA
+771 REQVKFAAGVRTAA
-784 ADLGARL
+784 ELGARV
-791 FVEIGPRPTLLQHIE
+791 FVEIGPRSTLLQHID

-812 PATVIATVPVFEQDK
+812 PATVVTTLPVFEQNK
-827 EDILPFERAVAK
+827 EEILPFERAVAK
-839 AMVQGARLDLAT
+839 AMVQGAKLDLSVA
-851 TFGPDPG
+851 FGPDPG
-858 PTIELPRYPWQQ
+858 PAIDLPRYPWQQ

-903 YSNVDTALY
+903 YSNIDTALY

-924 IFPGSAFIEIATSA
+924 IFPGSAFIEIAASV
-938 ARQWLEVDNFV
+938 ARQWLEVDDFV

-955 LQPLDLTRNAT
+955 LQPLDLTREVT

-995 HARCTLAHGFGSP
+995 HARCTLAHGLGSP
-1008 PAIPATA
+1008 PVIPETA
-1015 NPKRVLAAPEIYRL
+1015 NPERVVGGADIYRL

-1049 FADGIIEVRLSHG
+1049 FAGDVIDVRLAPG
-1062 EGKSPFVLDPMR
+1062 DGKSSFVLDPMR
-1074 ADCCGHGVL
+1074 ADCCGHGIL

-1106 SIYHPHA
+1106 SIFRPYA
-1113 VPVRAIID
+1113 VPVRAVIQ
-1121 VTGKGGQAIIAN
+1121 VTEKSGRAIIAN
-1133 YYMFDA
+1133 YFMMDA
-1139 DDRVI
+1139 DNRIVS
-1144 AHFHQIR
+1144 HFHQIR
-1151 GQAITTHH
+1151 GQAITTHQ
-1159 EVSLGKMAFVEAA
+1159 EASLAKMAFVEAT
-1172 WLLDGELARRTGV
+1172 WLLDGEITKRAGV
-1185 PVSAGELCKAAGS
+1185 AATAEELCETAATLTLDG
-1198 LKPGEQDTGPGSSIR
+1198 TGPEAPVGSS
-1213 STDVM
+1213 DAM
-1218 DGWARSAAFEIARS
+1218 EGWARSAAYEIVGA
-1232 LSEDD
+1232 LAEDE
-1237 VVDPDELIM
+1237 VIAPDELIM
-1246 EGRVPA
+1246 EGRIPA

-1270 ASPESRGWRL
+1270 ASPEGRGWRL
-1280 RDGGDLQTSR
+1280 RRDQEVPASR
-1290 SILNASEAG
+1290 SLLSAMDSGLLA
-1299 SPVPAADLT
+1299 PAADLA
-1308 LAGWISGLV
+1308 LAGWISGLI
-1317 DRIGADRAL
+1317 DRIEKDRAL
-1326 SIANETCPPESA
+1326 SAGKEICPPDSA
-1338 FDFYE
+1338 FDFYD
-1343 ATNLVTTAG
+1343 ATNVVTAAG
-1352 ANALMELMDGCAALW
+1352 ANALMKLMDSAAGLW
-1367 PRDRAL
+1367 PSDRAL
-1373 RVLLIGHSPL
+1373 RILLIGHSPL
-1383 TRAILSPVEGRS
+1383 TRALLSPVEGRS
-1395 VRLTVFETNRRSYD
+1395 IRLTVFEANRRAYD
-1409 RARGAQTPASRFELL
+1409 RARAAQTPASRFELL
-1424 DQDSLDK
+1424 DEEGLEK
-1431 LGSYDLIVS
+1431 LGTYDLIVS
-1440 ALGLA
+1440 AVGLS
-1445 RLPRSASLDRFAAAL
+1445 RLPESAGVERFAPAL
-1460 APGGLLV
+1460 APGGLLL
-1467 AVEEGPSLFADLVFG
+1467 AIEEGPSLFADLVFG
-1482 TVPEWFEQGA
+1482 TVPEWFERGATDAAQGR
-1492 GDVVQGKLRDA
+1492 LRNA
-1503 GQWRDRLSSAGFGR
+1503 GQWTDRLSSAGFGR
-1517 VTSTAL
+1517 VTSSKL
-1523 PGLAKNVSLI
+1523 PGVMKNVSLI
-1533 VAEARRVEDVVVEQE
+1533 VAEGGHEGDVAEQQDGSPAAEKLPRRVVLVAE
-1548 GNSAVGRS
+1548 GGSAK
-1556 PRRIALVSEGSSDG
+1556 LSS
-1570 LSEAV
+1570 AV
-1575 LAELRHD
+1575 LAELKGDRG
-1582 QAVIPEMTG
+1582 VIAETSGTSDHPPG
-1591 LSALAAG
+1591 S
-1598 PANVAVVFD
+1598 ANVVIVFD
-1607 TTRYSG
+1607 AERYSG
-1613 SGPVEDLLHR
+1613 ADPVQDLLHR
-1623 CNQLKDAV
+1623 CNQLKDWV
-1631 RSVGATK
+1631 QGVGPTK
-1638 ATIWL
+1638 ATVWL
-1643 IFSGAL
+1643 VFSGAL
-1649 SVGTAEARPVETG
+1649 SVGGTKTRPVETG

-1668 VLSNEFGKLDL
+1668 VLSNEFSKLDL

-1687 TPLELAARHIRAI
+1687 TPPQLAAQHIHSI
-1700 VSSGT
+1700 VLSGT

-1720 RVMPVNSLV
+1720 RVMPVNSIARGPQEAADQAV
-1729 RGAPETT
+1729 R
-1736 DHAIRLERRAM
+1736 LQRRAM
-1747 SSQRVS
+1747 SSQRVA
-1753 WERTSRVKPRRGE
+1753 WEHAGRVKPKRGE

-1804 ECSGRI
+1804 ECSGHV
-1810 VGIGPGVKNLCVGD
+1810 VGVGPGVKDLRVGD
-1824 RVIALASHSLASH
+1824 RVIALAANSLASY
-1837 VTARVNQVA
+1837 VTTQVNQVA
-1846 KVPGDMDFA
+1846 KIPGAMDFA

-1869 SLVKLAKLSPKET
+1869 SLVKLAKLSAKET
-1882 ILIHGGAG
+1882 VLIHGGAG
-1890 AVGLAAIQLAKWRGA
+1890 AVGLAAIQIAKWRGA
-1905 KIIATAGSS
+1905 KVIATAGST

-1937 EEVLRITGSGVD
+1937 EEVFRITGSGVD

-2006 MVGRRQL
+2006 MVGRRKL
-2013 GKQVFGEL
+2013 GKQIFGEL
-2021 IKLFERRILTPLP
+2021 MRLFERRILTPLP

-2062 PPGSKAAVA
+2062 PPASSAVPA
-2071 GAHGRPLRTS
+2071 GAHERPLQTS
-2081 GTHVITGAFGGF
+2081 GTHVVTGAFGGF

-2119 PAARRMLE
+2119 PEAREMLE
-2127 EFKQRGVEVMADPL
+2127 TFKARGVEVMADPL
-2141 DVSDKDAVDAAFA
+2141 DVTDKSAVEAAFA

-2168 AAMVLDDAIIANL
+2168 AAMVLDDAIVANL
-2181 DDDRFLRVLA
+2181 DDDRFLRVLT
-2191 PKVRGAENLH
+2191 PKVRGAENLD
-2201 AVTRDL
+2201 AVTQGL
-2207 ALDYFVLFSSI
+2207 PLDYFVFFSSI

-2254 AWGIISDVGAA
+2254 AWGVISDVGVAA
-2265 ATNEKARKQVVK
+2265 KNERARKQVIK

-2297 RDALDLLGQALAE
+2297 RDALELLGRALAE
-2310 SREATDPAVLIVSSS
+2310 SSGAADPSALIISSS

-2340 TYKEFVS
+2340 TYQEFVS
-2347 QADGDEASAIDLRAL
+2347 QADGDEANAIDLRAL
-2362 LISEDIDSV
+2362 LMSEDIDSV

-2376 KIVVDQLGRVLHA
+2376 KIVVDRLGKVLHA
-2389 RPQDISRVRPMA
+2389 RPEDISRVRPMA

-2414 MDLESAIGINF
+2414 MDLLGWCSRRSFAI
-2425 SMERSVGSLTIPNLV
+2425 V
-2440 DEIIAQVSSARD
+2440 SARVVHLYRRRHHS
-2452 PEEQEDQSGIQPVT
+2452 QY
-2466 TEALAPATADD
+2466 
-2477 QTGARL
+2477 
-2483 VA
+2483 